1 MSLNEGHRTEYNLI
15 EDVISELTQVL
26 KRIETLSSQLKDV
39 EEQLFQ
45 EMAKGDALSKDLERI
60 TAERNQLQADIKD
73 MEENMREQMAIR
85 DTKIDELQNEVQ
97 RETAERKD
105 AVELLRKS
113 FSQIQDL
120 MNSAQHIMD
129 PKQ

>member
-1 MSLNEGHRTEYNLI
+1 MSINEGHRTEYNLI

-105 AVELLRKS
+105 AVELLRKA

-120 MNSAQHIMD
+120 MHSAQHLMD